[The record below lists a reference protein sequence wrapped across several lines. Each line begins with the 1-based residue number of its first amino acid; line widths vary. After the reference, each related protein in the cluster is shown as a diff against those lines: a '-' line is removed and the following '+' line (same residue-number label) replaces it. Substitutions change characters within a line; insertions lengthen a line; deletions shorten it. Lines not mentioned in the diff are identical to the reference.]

1 MRDRATLIQNLQ
13 RAVNSG
19 SRVTLQPLGKVQR
32 TVSIAH
38 PDGESYSDVLTVV
51 ELRNDEDIRRLLQ
64 QAGVA
69 APA

>member
-1 MRDRATLIQNLQ
+1 MRDRAALITNLQ
-13 RAVNSG
+13 RAINSG

-32 TVSIAH
+32 TVTISH
-38 PDGESYSDVLTVV
+38 PDGENYSDVMTVV
-51 ELRNDEDIRRLLQ
+51 ELRTDEDIRRLLQ